1 MPIKTFLGKLLWREK
16 IDSKPVSTDDQET
29 LDRLWWFMTKLPDW
43 SCVMKSYNQE
53 TKSTD
58 LWLTESLDGALFSR
72 LWTNGFILSSKDTF
86 YILDYINRAKKIAV
100 DQMTNGDESTK
111 ISWVKFEY
119 NEKFP
124 EKWPTVVVSIENVFD
139 EDEELWDMYDAGYWK
154 DLSIIDD
161 KILNKIPEWKLIK
174 EHANEIITYLNKW
187 AMENNI
193 YDKSRLDIESQ

>member
-1 MPIKTFLGKLLWREK
+1 MSIKNVLGKLFSREK
-16 IDSKPVSTDDQET
+16 QVSKDGSADDQET

-43 SCVMKSYNQE
+43 SWVMKSYGQE
-53 TKSTD
+53 TKITD
-58 LWLTESLDGALFSR
+58 FWLTESVGGAIFAR
-72 LWTNGFILSSKDTF
+72 LWKNWFILSSPETF

-100 DQMTNGDESTK
+100 EQMTNGDESTK

-139 EDEELWDMYDAGYWK
+139 EDEELWDEYEAGYWK
-154 DLSIIDD
+154 AIPIIED
-161 KILNKIPEWKLIK
+161 KLLNKIPEWKLIK

-187 AMENNI
+187 AMENFI
-193 YDKSRLDIESQ
+193 YDIPIAKDFA